1 MRVTTQNGRVELV
14 PDQSETPVDVHQ
26 LSENQFRSLGLEN
39 VAYIRPALT
48 EDGEEGCAIHA
59 ADGSP
64 LAVVDD
70 METAWGIILH
80 HDMIPASL
88 Q

>member
-1 MRVTTQNGRVELV
+1 MRVTTRNGRVVLM
-14 PDQSETPVDVHQ
+14 PDESDKPLDVHQ
-26 LSENQFRSLGLEN
+26 LSEKQFRSLGVAN
-39 VAYIRPALT
+39 VAYVRPALT

-70 METAWGIILH
+70 LETAWGVILQ
-80 HDMIPASL
+80 HDMVPASL

>member
-1 MRVTTQNGRVELV
+1 MRVTTQDGRVVLA
-14 PDQSETPVDVHQ
+14 PDQAEKPLDVHS
-26 LSENQFRSLGLEN
+26 LSDNQFLALGLSN

-48 EDGEEGCAIHA
+48 DDGEEGCAIHA

-64 LAVVDD
+64 LAIVED
-70 METAWGIILH
+70 METAWGVILQN
-80 HDMIPASL
+80 DMIPASL

>member
-1 MRVTTQNGRVELV
+1 MRVTTRNGRVVLM
-14 PDQSETPVDVHQ
+14 PDESDKPLDVHQ
-26 LSENQFRSLGLEN
+26 LSEKQFRSLGVAN
-39 VAYIRPALT
+39 VAYVRPALT

-64 LAVVDD
+64 LAVVEDL
-70 METAWGIILH
+70 ETAWGVFVQ
-80 HDMIPASL
+80 HDMVPASL

>member
-1 MRVTTQNGRVELV
+1 MKVTTRNGRVVLAS
-14 PDQSETPVDVHQ
+14 DDSDKLLDVYR
-26 LSENQFRSLGLEN
+26 LSEKQFRSLGVSN
-39 VAYIRPALT
+39 VAYVRPALT

-64 LAVVDD
+64 LAVVED
-70 METAWGIILH
+70 METAWGVILQ
-80 HDMIPASL
+80 HDMVPASL